1 MSLKKLDL
9 DRNSIKIIEKDQ
21 LPPSLVELILKVNA
35 LESIDVEGL
44 VNLQELHL
52 QKNPLT
58 QLNIG

>member
-58 QLNIG
+58 QLKIG